1 MNKIILIDGHNLLFR
16 MFYGIPSPIK
26 NTKGKEIKGLV
37 GFIGSLKK
45 IVDEFQ
51 PYSLIVIFDSQTSK
65 DSNLKIDNNYKRNR
79 VDYTNVPE
87 DDNPF
92 SQLPLIKKALEYL
105 NIYYLEVENYEADD
119 YIASII
125 NNNRE
130 NQYII
135 VSTDSDFIQL
145 VDNNIF
151 LYVPRGKK
159 SILYTPEEVIKKYNI
174 SSKKYVI
181 FKSLVGD
188 KSDNIKGINGIGKIG
203 AAKIL
208 NYGSIQNYILNNA
221 DSRFSKLLISNQKII
236 LKNQKL
242 ICMSNNIDTSRIAF
256 HKLSN
261 NISKFRT
268 YEIIEKIGE
277 R

>member
-1 MNKIILIDGHNLLFR
+1 MKKIILVDGHNLLFR
-16 MFYGIPSPIK
+16 MFYGIPSSIK
-26 NTKGKEIKGLV
+26 NTKGKEIRGLV

-45 IVDEFQ
+45 FVDEFK
-51 PYSLIVIFDSQTSK
+51 PYSLIVIFDSETSK
-65 DSNLKIDNNYKRNR
+65 NNNLKIDMNYKQNR
-79 VDYTNVPE
+79 ADYTNIPE
-87 DDNPF
+87 GENPF

-105 NIYYLEVENYEADD
+105 NISYLEVKDNEADD

-125 NNNRE
+125 YNNSE

-135 VSTDSDFIQL
+135 ISTDFDFIQL
-145 VDNNIF
+145 VDNNTF

-174 SSKKYVI
+174 SPRKYVL

-188 KSDNIKGINGIGKIG
+188 KSDNIRGITGIGNIS

-208 NYGSIQNYILNNA
+208 SYGSIQNYIFNNPK
-221 DSRFSKLLISNQKII
+221 SRFAEILITNEETI

-242 ICMSNNIDTSRIAF
+242 ICMNNKIDTSKIIFCELAD
-256 HKLSN
+256 
-261 NISKFRT
+261 NILILKT
-268 YEIIEKIGE
+268 YEIIEKIKE

>member
-26 NTKGKEIKGLV
+26 NTKGKEIRGLI

-65 DSNLKIDNNYKRNR
+65 DSNLKIDKNYKQNR
-79 VDYTNVPE
+79 VDYTNIPK

-105 NIYYLEVENYEADD
+105 NIYYLGIENYEAGD

-125 NNNRE
+125 NNNRQ

-145 VDNNIF
+145 VDNNTF

-159 SILYTPEEVIKKYNI
+159 SILYTKEEVIKKYNI
-174 SSKKYVI
+174 SPTKYVI

-188 KSDNIKGINGIGKIG
+188 KSDNIKGISSIGNIS

-208 NYGSIQNYILNNA
+208 NYGSIQNYILNNP
-221 DSRFSKLLISNQKII
+221 DSRFSKLLISNEEII

-242 ICMSNNIDTSRIAF
+242 ICMKNNIDTSRITF
-256 HKLSN
+256 SKLSN
-261 NISKFRT
+261 NLSTLKT
-268 YEIIEKIGE
+268 YEIIEKIEE